1 MQDVIKILEN
11 HIQKIEQIVIENDN
25 LRYNHIKLKEALEK
39 ENEILREKKIKIQDA
54 IVQLALTN

>member
-1 MQDVIKILEN
+1 MEDVIKILEN
-11 HIQKIEQIVIENDN
+11 NIQKIEQIIIENDN

-39 ENEILREKKIKIQDA
+39 ENQILREKKIKIQDA